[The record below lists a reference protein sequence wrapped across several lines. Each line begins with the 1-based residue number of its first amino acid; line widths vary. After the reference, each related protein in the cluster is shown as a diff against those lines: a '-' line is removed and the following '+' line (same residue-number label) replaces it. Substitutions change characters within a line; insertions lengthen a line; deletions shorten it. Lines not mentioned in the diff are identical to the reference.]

1 MRRSATLILVVVLL
15 LLFGIARLPFERKLD
30 ASQRSA
36 HLRSAALSLGLR
48 EQIGQL
54 SYVAALSGFRSLVAA
69 ILWVQAHTAW
79 EQTAWGRMVALFQ
92 SVTTLQPRSLIY
104 WDIAAWHMAWN
115 ASIAARENPKEPSEF
130 LRMKA
135 EREYHELGRYFLER
149 GIANNPDSYLL
160 HERLGVLLRDKFGD
174 HSASADAFLKA
185 ASFPEAP
192 AYVKRMGAYELAKSP
207 GREREAY
214 DALRR
219 IYLMGESERLP
230 SVITDL
236 GELEKKLDIPPA
248 DRLIAEQPPE
258 ERREPTGGAGDD
270 KPGVEP

>member
-1 MRRSATLILVVVLL
+1 MRRVVTLVLVVSLL
-15 LLFGIARLPFERKLD
+15 LLFGVARLPFERKLD

-36 HLRSAALSLGLR
+36 NLRSATLDLSLR

-69 ILWVQAHTAW
+69 LLWIEAHTAW

-115 ASIAARENPKEPSEF
+115 ASIAARNNPKEPSEF

-135 EREYHELGRYFLER
+135 EREYHELGLYFLKR
-149 GIANNPDSYLL
+149 GIANNPESAMLY
-160 HERLGVLLRDKFGD
+160 ERLGILLRDKFND
-174 HSASADAFLKA
+174 HSAAADAFLKA
-185 ASFPEAP
+185 ASLPGAP
-192 AYVKRMGAYELAKSP
+192 AYVKRMGAYELAKTP

-214 DALRR
+214 ELLHK

-230 SVITDL
+230 SVITML
-236 GELEKKLDIPPA
+236 GELEEKLNIPPA
-248 DRLIAEQPPE
+248 DRLIHEQHESHP
-258 ERREPTGGAGDD
+258 
-270 KPGVEP
+270 